1 MLRTKAEFSSRLPDD
16 GIEDGRDFVVLPGRN
31 VAEVLRE
38 MLSGLGCE
46 VEPVEDAGDH
56 GWSFRFSRGKGEY
69 YCELTII
76 DGVVAQ
82 FDDMSIRG
90 DQTRFGGLLTELSS
104 VLEADPRFDQLGWF
118 TGDEVT
124 LDQAGAS
131 SPTGPYSNSPCR
143 RRTGPRLG
151 EEPLLSSVDVPVEAE
166 AQPTTDRV
174 EAVSGAWSDLSPH
187 PIRRWVARYFDGYV
201 TVGAFAAALAS
212 PVALSDLEERAA
224 APLVAAM
231 MVCLIG
237 PVRGLVGA
245 VLNAGLL
252 RWTSTTPGKWL
263 CGIRIVRKDGKPL
276 TFGVALKRE
285 LDVFTVGCGLYLPL
299 VAVITQVLGF
309 RSLDKNGK
317 TSWDESHELMA
328 VQRPDSTVQWLL
340 TVIAFVPLLAAV
352 AAMTLLSEFLGQA
365 PRGG

>member
-1 MLRTKAEFSSRLPDD
+1 MLRTKAEFSSRLPND
-16 GIEDGRDFVVLPGRN
+16 GVEDGRDFVVLPGRN

-56 GWSFRFSRGKGEY
+56 GWDFHFRRGKGEY

-82 FDDMSIRG
+82 FDDMSTRG
-90 DQTRFGGLLTELSS
+90 DETRFAGLLTELSS
-104 VLEADPRFDQLGWF
+104 VLEADPRFDQVGWF
-118 TGDEVT
+118 TEDEVWS
-124 LDQAGAS
+124 DQAGAS
-131 SPTGPYSNSPCR
+131 SPTGPYSDRPCR
-143 RRTGPRLG
+143 RRIGPRVG
-151 EEPLLSSVDVPVEAE
+151 EEAPLSSGDAALDDETPSPRDHVEA
-166 AQPTTDRV
+166 A
-174 EAVSGAWSDLSPH
+174 SGAWSDLSPQ

-201 TVGAFAAALAS
+201 TVGAFSAALAS
-212 PVALSDLEERAA
+212 PIALTDLEERAA
-224 APLVAAM
+224 VPLAAAM

-237 PVRGLVGA
+237 PVRGLVAA

-285 LDVFTVGCGLYLPL
+285 LDVYMVGCGLYLPL

-309 RSLDKNGK
+309 RSLDKNSE
-317 TSWDESHELMA
+317 TSWDKSHELLA
-328 VQRPDSTVQWLL
+328 VQRPDSTGQWLL
-340 TVIAFVPLLAAV
+340 TVLAFVPLLAAV
-352 AAMTLLSEFLGQA
+352 AAMTLLREFLGQA
-365 PRGG
+365 GRGG